1 MSEDKIIF
9 LERGKP
15 TQEQILMQLYDS
27 EPLMSDEIAFSRHYL
42 LEVIDDER

>member
-15 TQEQILMQLYDS
+15 TQEQILIQVLS
-27 EPLMSDEIAFSRHYL
+27 SKPLMSDEIAFSRHYL
-42 LEVIDDER
+42 LKRLEDE

>member
-1 MSEDKIIF
+1 MSDDRIIF

-15 TQEQILMQLYDS
+15 SQEQILMQLWDS

-42 LEVIDDER
+42 LKRLEDE